1 MTLNKT
7 LQQRETEGNSTR
19 NRETVINYLSAHR
32 WPHIFSRIA
41 RQKSLKHECIS
52 QRMRHIDI
60 INIKTITGV
69 AKSHL
74 CILFQL
80 LNFDSQ
86 VL

>member
-1 MTLNKT
+1 MILNKT

-41 RQKSLKHECIS
+41 RQKSLKQECIS

-60 INIKTITGV
+60 VPEINIKTITGV

-74 CILFQL
+74 YIVF
-80 LNFDSQ
+80 
-86 VL
+86 